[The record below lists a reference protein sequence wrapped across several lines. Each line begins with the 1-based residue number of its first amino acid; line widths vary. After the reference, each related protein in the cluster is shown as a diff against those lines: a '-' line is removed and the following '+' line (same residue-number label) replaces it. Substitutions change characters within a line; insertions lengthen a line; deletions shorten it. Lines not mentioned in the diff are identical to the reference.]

1 MKKHVWYLL
10 ILIVL
15 YISLSVFDQVFI
27 FTEEFIYRSLSNEF
41 SESVIEA
48 LITSENQFGWI
59 AYVVS
64 PLIIMLKILFV
75 TFCITTGAILTDS
88 EFTFRYIFRSAT
100 YSEYVFLIS
109 QAVFSFN
116 LYFNRDALN
125 IENVGSYFPLSM
137 LSYFGTENV
146 VPWLHYPLQTLNLF
160 EVAYIL
166 CISWLLSKQWKTYF
180 IESINIVLPSYG
192 IGLLIWMVL
201 VVFLTLQIS

>member
-166 CISWLLSKQWKTYF
+166 CISWLLSKQWKPYF